1 MKCICCESRRII
13 STIIGS
19 EEYYKC
25 SFCGLVF
32 ISREARN
39 NRKNIVFE
47 HYRNIDP
54 HERVAASKQLFYK
67 STLDYLSTQV
77 KNEKRSILDVG
88 CGFGYFL
95 EFASRNGWIVSGV
108 EIVDHAVE
116 NARKTVGDENIFHG
130 SLRDANY
137 PDGYFDAITLWDV
150 LVMVDRPFEEVKEC
164 YRILKQGGKIGI
176 RVRNVLFQKTI
187 FQLYSPFSNV
197 ASRFNIKNPYV
208 FHRHNFSP
216 KSLRLLLQ
224 RAGFRPILITNSPL
238 TEGDPYS
245 HTRID
250 KLTSFLKFWIDI
262 FARVL
267 FQMSRGRLVTGPSL
281 LVWAEKL

>member
-108 EIVDHAVE
+108 EIVDPAVQS
-116 NARKTVGDENIFHG
+116 ARKRVGGKNIFHG
-130 SLRDANY
+130 SLKEAQY
-137 PDGYFDAITLWDV
+137 SEGCFDAITLWDV
-150 LVMVDRPFEEVKEC
+150 LVMVDSPFEELKEC
-164 YRILKQGGKIGI
+164 YRILKRRGKIGI
-176 RVRNVLFQKTI
+176 RVRNVFFQKMTYKI
-187 FQLYSPFSNV
+187 YFPFRNV
-197 ASRFNIKNPYV
+197 ASWLNVRKPYV
-208 FHRHNFSP
+208 FHRYNFHA
-216 KSLRLLLQ
+216 KSLRLLLE
-224 RAGFRPILITNSPL
+224 RAGFSSIQITNSLL

-245 HTRID
+245 HTGID
-250 KLTSFLKFWIDI
+250 KLTSILKFSVDVV
-262 FARVL
+262 ARVL
-267 FQMSRGRLVTGPSL
+267 FPISRGRLITGPSL